1 MNIFEK
7 VYSIMA
13 VLFAAGLLSIL
24 VAVPELRQFNQLLMA
39 CLLGL
44 LVNIGLMFIV
54 LRDIFLRR
62 FADQNRRFFWLVM
75 VLLIWPS
82 IIYYLLRH
90 GFRPRL

>member
-7 VYSIMA
+7 VYSSLA

-24 VAVPELRQFNQLLMA
+24 AAIPELRQFNQLLMS

-62 FADQNRRFFWLVM
+62 FADQNRRFFWLAM
-75 VLLIWPS
+75 VLLFWPS

-90 GFRPRL
+90 GFRPRA

>member
-7 VYSIMA
+7 VYSILA

-90 GFRPRL
+90 GFRPRA